1 VRPGHDNV
9 CHNYKILGVIKCITC
24 LAVKL
29 LGVLEPRCLWK
40 FMPMI
45 GLILFAALF
54 HNFYWQVPVKHVYIS
69 CTLSCINMVKNV
81 ECRVHCL
88 LQVYSLTSKL

>member
-29 LGVLEPRCLWK
+29 LGEGVLEPCCLWK

-54 HNFYWQVPVKHVYIS
+54 HNFYWQVLAKRMF
-69 CTLSCINMVKNV
+69 TLVA
-81 ECRVHCL
+81 R
-88 LQVYSLTSKL
+88 

>member
-29 LGVLEPRCLWK
+29 LGGARALL
-40 FMPMI
+40 PME
-45 GLILFAALF
+45 
-54 HNFYWQVPVKHVYIS
+54 VYAYDWPYFIC
-69 CTLSCINMVKNV
+69 CTLS
-81 ECRVHCL
+81 
-88 LQVYSLTSKL
+88 